1 MCWLI
6 PFCLHWSPYVHV
18 FSQAETKQV
27 TGWVADWK
35 HETHSQVAAS
45 ISSVD
50 LENAFVFFHLIFL
63 DEDHQRHLGF
73 CIFGMQNVVKTW
85 SDGRVQECLSNRC
98 PSASSSVFCSGAS
111 LQGVRIS
118 YSCVCGR
125 RNRPPAT
132 VVTLLRKRWVTS
144 GHELKGT
151 STEEELL
158 CCRRTCVALMTVLKR
173 KISLALSFAEQAKTI
188 RPRWSEAKT
197 IEVSHTCDTLL

>member
-35 HETHSQVAAS
+35 HKTHSQVAAS

-50 LENAFVFFHLIFL
+50 LENAFVFFFTLFFQMKITR
-63 DEDHQRHLGF
+63 DDQRHLGF

-111 LQGVRIS
+111 LRGVRIS

-144 GHELKGT
+144 GHELKGIVHPEMKIIIY
-151 STEEELL
+151 SLFCHSKPIQL
-158 CCRRTCVALMTVLKR
+158 VQLFVLFSLAN
-173 KISLALSFAEQAKTI
+173 KISLF
-188 RPRWSEAKT
+188 
-197 IEVSHTCDTLL
+197 